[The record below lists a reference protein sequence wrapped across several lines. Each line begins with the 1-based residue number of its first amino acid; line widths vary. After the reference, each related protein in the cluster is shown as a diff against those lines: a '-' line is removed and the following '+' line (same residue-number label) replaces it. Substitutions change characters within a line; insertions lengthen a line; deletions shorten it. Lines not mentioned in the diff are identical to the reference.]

1 MSPNTIKLLTIVF
14 AVCICGYMQ
23 AQQVTVVNIIPA
35 GASGESYQDSEP
47 TLAVH
52 PTDTQKIAASVM
64 SNDRSGGT
72 LAPIYVS
79 TNGGSTWAQ
88 NFVIPVAANATY
100 SFVDPSLTFSRTNVL
115 YAAMLRSSTIG
126 PNVRPLSI
134 MRKTNYS
141 ASSPRFSEIAGASR
155 QGVDQPHAQSLAVPV
170 STTLRDLVFVGS
182 DDSLIDELEL
192 GRTAAVDQYD
202 HTVDRM
208 KRRRIEHRETSDR
221 DGAPIRVAIHVAS
234 RRSYAAFLA
243 RRRTAPVC
251 SSASEADVTIVRDDS
266 TGSGQRTFTSLS
278 EPASGDQRVGIR
290 IARAV
295 LLPKDLERGRERFGF
310 DLAIAV
316 DPGNSARAYLA
327 WADQQGCGTTA
338 TYRLHLR
345 RSDNGGSTWTAD
357 LGAARTNAKNPS
369 LAVNTDGTVAF
380 LYQRL
385 TGTGTAQRWETRVE
399 LGTNLFANVATL
411 ILARPLVTD
420 APDVYLPYLGD
431 YSQVLAIGRAFYG
444 IFSASNKPDIANFPR
459 SVTYRRAANFTT
471 LQLLNTAGTPLSGYS
486 IDPFFFK
493 ITP

>member
-1 MSPNTIKLLTIVF
+1 MSPTTRLLTMVYV
-14 AVCICGYMQ
+14 ACISSHMQ
-23 AQQVTVVNIIPA
+23 AQQVTLVNIIPA
-35 GASGESYQDSEP
+35 GASGESFQDSEP

-64 SNDRSGGT
+64 SNDRSGGI

-115 YAAMLRSSTIG
+115 YAAMLRSSALG

-134 MRKTNYS
+134 MRKTSYS

-182 DDSLIDELEL
+182 DDYLIDDLEL
-192 GRTAAVDQYD
+192 GRTATVDQYD
-202 HTVDRM
+202 FTVDKMR
-208 KRRRIEHRETSDR
+208 RRRIEQRETSDR
-221 DGAPIRVAIHVAS
+221 DGAPIRVAIHAAS

-243 RRRTAPVC
+243 RRRSSPAC
-251 SSASEADVTIVRDDS
+251 SSASETDVTIVRDDS

-278 EPASGDQRVGIR
+278 EPASGDQKVGIR
-290 IARAV
+290 VARSV
-295 LLPKDLERGRERFGF
+295 LLPKDLELGRERFGF

-316 DPGNSARAYLA
+316 DPANSARVYLA

-338 TYRLHLR
+338 IYRLHLR
-345 RSDNGGSTWTAD
+345 RSDDGGSTWTQD
-357 LGAARTNAKNPS
+357 LGTARTNAKNPS

-380 LYQRL
+380 LYQQL
-385 TGTGTAQRWETRVE
+385 TGTGTAQRWETRVQ
-399 LGTNLFANVATL
+399 LGTNFFANITTL
-411 ILARPLVTD
+411 VLARPLVTD

-431 YSQVLAIGRAFYG
+431 YTQVLAIGRTFYG
-444 IFSASNKPDIANFPR
+444 IFAAGNKPDTNNFPH
-459 SVTYRRAANFTT
+459 SVTYRRAANWTT
-471 LQLLNTAGTPLSGYS
+471 RQLLNTAGKPLSGYS
-486 IDPFFFK
+486 MDPFFFK
-493 ITP
+493 IAP